1 MTEVT
6 SARRQDFMEI
16 LVIDGQGGN
25 IGRQLVKGIID
36 RFSDVTVTAVG
47 TNSAATQN
55 MLKAGASR
63 GATGENAVKVCA
75 READVI
81 IGPIGIAVPD
91 SMLGEVTPEM
101 ATAVGQANVKRI
113 LIPINNCN
121 NYVVGVGDTSIQRL
135 VNEALD
141 LLETLVD

>member
-1 MTEVT
+1 MN
-6 SARRQDFMEI
+6 I

-25 IGRQLVKGIID
+25 IGRQLVKGIIE

-101 ATAVGQANVKRI
+101 AAAVGQANVKRI

>member
-1 MTEVT
+1 M
-6 SARRQDFMEI
+6 DI

-25 IGRQLVKGIID
+25 IGRQLVKGITE
-36 RFSDVTVTAVG
+36 RFPKITVTAVG

-55 MLKAGASR
+55 MLKAGATR

-75 READVI
+75 KEADVI
-81 IGPIGIAVPD
+81 VGPVGIAIPD
-91 SMLGEVTPEM
+91 SMLGEVTPAM
-101 ATAVGQANVKRI
+101 ATAIGEANVKRI

-121 NYVVGVGDTSIQRL
+121 NYVVGVGDMSIQRL

-141 LLETLVD
+141 MIGSTLNVTHEA

>member
-1 MTEVT
+1 M
-6 SARRQDFMEI
+6 DI

-25 IGRQLVKGIID
+25 IGKQLVKGITE
-36 RFSDVTVTAVG
+36 RFPGVTVTAVG

-81 IGPIGIAVPD
+81 VGPIGIAIPD

-101 ATAVGQANVKRI
+101 AIAVGQANVKRI

-121 NYVVGVGDTSIQRL
+121 NHVVGVGDTGIQRL

-141 LLETLVD
+141 LLASIV

>member
-1 MTEVT
+1 M
-6 SARRQDFMEI
+6 DI

-25 IGRQLVKGIID
+25 IGRQLVKGITE
-36 RFSDVTVTAVG
+36 RFPKITVTAVG

-55 MLKAGASR
+55 MLKAGATR

-75 READVI
+75 KEADVI
-81 IGPIGIAVPD
+81 VGPVGIAIPD
-91 SMLGEVTPEM
+91 SMLGEVTPAM
-101 ATAVGQANVKRI
+101 ATAIGEANVKRI

-121 NYVVGVGDTSIQRL
+121 NYVVGVGDMSIQRL

-141 LLETLVD
+141 MIGSTLNLTHEA

>member
-1 MTEVT
+1 
-6 SARRQDFMEI
+6 MEI

-25 IGRQLVKGIID
+25 VGRQLVKGITE
-36 RFSDVTVTAVG
+36 RFSGVTVTAVG

-81 IGPIGIAVPD
+81 VGPIGIAIPD
-91 SMLGEVTPEM
+91 SMLGEVTPAM
-101 ATAVGQANVKRI
+101 ANAVGQANVKRI

-121 NYVVGVGDTSIQRL
+121 NYVVGVSDTTITKL
-135 VNEALD
+135 INEALD
-141 LLETLVD
+141 LLENIVDHT

>member
-1 MTEVT
+1 
-6 SARRQDFMEI
+6 MEI

-25 IGRQLVKGIID
+25 VGRQLVKGITE
-36 RFSDVTVTAVG
+36 RFSGITVTAVG

-81 IGPIGIAVPD
+81 VGPIGIAIPD
-91 SMLGEVTPEM
+91 SMLGEVTPAM
-101 ATAVGQANVKRI
+101 AMAVGQANVKRI

-121 NYVVGVGDTSIQRL
+121 NYVVGVSDTTISKLI
-135 VNEALD
+135 NEALD
-141 LLETLVD
+141 LLGDIVD

>member
-1 MTEVT
+1 M
-6 SARRQDFMEI
+6 DI

-25 IGRQLVKGIID
+25 IGRQLVKGITE

-81 IGPIGIAVPD
+81 VGPVGIAIPD
-91 SMLGEVTPEM
+91 SMLGAVTPEM

>member
-1 MTEVT
+1 M
-6 SARRQDFMEI
+6 DI

-25 IGRQLVKGIID
+25 IGRQLVKGITE

-81 IGPIGIAVPD
+81 VGPVGIAIPD

>member
-1 MTEVT
+1 M
-6 SARRQDFMEI
+6 DI

-25 IGRQLVKGIID
+25 IGRQLVKGIIE

-101 ATAVGQANVKRI
+101 AAAVGQANVKRI